1 MIKETLI
8 INNDN
13 NDGLTEAEA
22 KRLKPIITDFITT
35 YSQNHERNPSEW
47 LPEKIKEY
55 LPEYSESDIN
65 NMSDSIIKSIQAS
78 DKSKKELD
86 TAKKKGL
93 TREVWIENEVLTAT
107 SGLSASD
114 SAKFLTSLDT
124 AISEANCSMHNSI
137 MTKEGLINQ
146 GANLDGFIAEQYHA
160 QTFNLNA
167 KLSGSKYR
175 AEVLEPAP
183 GETYGKN
190 SVDIVIK
197 DEAGKIVKRYQ
208 SKYYQS
214 AEETANA
221 FEQGDYR
228 GQQKLVPSDQID
240 NIEKKCTDVIE
251 APDGTKSNPLQK
263 NEAKEKQI
271 DAQNG
276 NEQKLDWNEFDNKEL
291 AKSIG
296 KKIGFAGI
304 QGAAIGVGFDIAK
317 KCFNGEKIKPE
328 EEVKVAIE
336 TGADFGLKSALG
348 AALKVGS
355 EKGFLK
361 FIPKGTSSSF
371 LGNIAFVAVENVKVL
386 MKAVTKKITPRET
399 VSKMA
404 DITVSSV
411 GGLLLLGK
419 GVGLG
424 STIGTLT
431 GTSIGLFLGG
441 PIGALAGMK
450 VGNAVG
456 GFAGGAV
463 AYKCGATVGK
473 AVCDTVKNIAKTAI
487 NKAKQVGK
495 KLFECGKKIVQKIK
509 KCCKAKA

>member
-1 MIKETLI
+1 M
-8 INNDN
+8 
-13 NDGLTEAEA
+13 
-22 KRLKPIITDFITT
+22 
-35 YSQNHERNPSEW
+35 
-47 LPEKIKEY
+47 
-55 LPEYSESDIN
+55 
-65 NMSDSIIKSIQAS
+65 
-78 DKSKKELD
+78 
-86 TAKKKGL
+86 
-93 TREVWIENEVLTAT
+93 
-107 SGLSASD
+107 
-114 SAKFLTSLDT
+114 
-124 AISEANCSMHNSI
+124 
-137 MTKEGLINQ
+137 INQ
-146 GANLDGFIAEQYHA
+146 GANLDGFIAEQYHV

-399 VSKMA
+399 VSKMDTRYDWPCQVRRAGSLHLGRYVCRLERPCRQWHFGTRHSRSGFPGHA
-404 DITVSSV
+404 DPEHQV
-411 GGLLLLGK
+411 LDRPEDRH
-419 GVGLG
+419 
-424 STIGTLT
+424 
-431 GTSIGLFLGG
+431 SIRHL
-441 PIGALAGMK
+441 
-450 VGNAVG
+450 
-456 GFAGGAV
+456 
-463 AYKCGATVGK
+463 
-473 AVCDTVKNIAKTAI
+473 
-487 NKAKQVGK
+487 
-495 KLFECGKKIVQKIK
+495 
-509 KCCKAKA
+509 